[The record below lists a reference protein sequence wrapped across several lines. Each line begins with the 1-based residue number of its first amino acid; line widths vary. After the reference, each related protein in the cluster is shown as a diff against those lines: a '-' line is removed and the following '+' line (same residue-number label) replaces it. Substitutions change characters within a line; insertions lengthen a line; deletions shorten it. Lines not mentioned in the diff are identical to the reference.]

1 MDLSVSNSAK
11 RTNRSYTVL
20 IWLLFVMLICD
31 LVEAPIPYEIYSFGT
46 IVCCFLFIIFN
57 NKYLDKKNIIYFGVF
72 CFCIFL
78 SALIHMSGIEDMCKI
93 SSFLAILFIS
103 SDFKISSKTVKHLY
117 CATLILGMALLLFA
131 PLGDLNTTIIKGV
144 SFLKEVNPNASAFY
158 MYSVAIISI
167 VFASIYKGKKRLLNI
182 IIFCIATVGIILFKS
197 RTCLMCLLIS
207 MFFLVLF
214 KYIKGDHKTRFLAL
228 LAVLGIIFAYFYAVI
243 LFDLVG
249 GTGKVEIF
257 GKDLFTGRQK
267 IWQSA
272 FLRLDGNYLFG
283 IGNTLAEG
291 TENVAYTSNIHNQ
304 FLSIMTIYGLPTAIM
319 FILCLT
325 KFINSLVD
333 NKKQYYIILSVGISF
348 IVGCYFETYLLM
360 FRSLVCA
367 INIFI
372 MVIGV
377 FETGGVKNVKRDSAG
392 V

>member
-1 MDLSVSNSAK
+1 
-11 RTNRSYTVL
+11 
-20 IWLLFVMLICD
+20 
-31 LVEAPIPYEIYSFGT
+31 
-46 IVCCFLFIIFN
+46 
-57 NKYLDKKNIIYFGVF
+57 
-72 CFCIFL
+72 
-78 SALIHMSGIEDMCKI
+78 
-93 SSFLAILFIS
+93 
-103 SDFKISSKTVKHLY
+103 
-117 CATLILGMALLLFA
+117 
-131 PLGDLNTTIIKGV
+131 
-144 SFLKEVNPNASAFY
+144 

-291 TENVAYTSNIHNQ
+291 TENVAYTQQYTQPVFVNNDDLRTADSDYVY
-304 FLSIMTIYGLPTAIM
+304 FVFDKIYKL
-319 FILCLT
+319 F
-325 KFINSLVD
+325 S
-333 NKKQYYIILSVGISF
+333 
-348 IVGCYFETYLLM
+348 
-360 FRSLVCA
+360 
-367 INIFI
+367 
-372 MVIGV
+372 
-377 FETGGVKNVKRDSAG
+377 
-392 V
+392 